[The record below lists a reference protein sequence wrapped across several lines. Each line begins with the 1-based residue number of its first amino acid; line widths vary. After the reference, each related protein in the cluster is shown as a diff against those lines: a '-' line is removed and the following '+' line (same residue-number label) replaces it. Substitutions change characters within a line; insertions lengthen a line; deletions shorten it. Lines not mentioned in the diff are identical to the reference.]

1 MGIECTDSQL
11 ANNCYTVEAWPAMYE
26 SIMSG
31 GTMGTVEICGKQGGQ
46 PFQKVVRPNTIGECP
61 EGTTP
66 CNPNSSAES
75 TVCYPAASHDSSCP
89 ITDLLF
95 IDKDK
100 LEDYPDYDSEEF
112 NPTTLIVWSKETDNL
127 PVTTIRLDTA

>member
-11 ANNCYTVEAWPAMYE
+11 ANNCYSVEAWPAMYE

-31 GTMGTVEICGKQGGQ
+31 GTQGTVEICGKQGGQ

-66 CNPNSSAES
+66 CNPDSSAES

-89 ITDLLF
+89 ITELLF
-95 IDKDK
+95 VESDK
-100 LEDYPDYDSEEF
+100 LDDYPGYDHVEF
-112 NPTTLIVWSKETDNL
+112 NSTTEIVWSKETDSL
-127 PVTTIRLDTA
+127 PVTTIRLDMA